1 MERFAGIKNGNIQV
15 ISEKTFA
22 SAVKV
27 PSELDN
33 VSAED
38 LILSY
43 RVSNDVFKNK
53 NAIIPIDE
61 LKIAFVSNWK
71 MRCGIARYAEMIY
84 PELVKYVHDIKIFA
98 EIGINDGYEENV
110 IRCWE
115 RGESIMDLVRAIK
128 EYDPDV
134 VLLNHEWG
142 LFPEARHWLSLMNQL
157 SGYRVIVIEHSVFH
171 HKDKTICEAAMPEI
185 IVHLEGAKAVLKEEK
200 KV

>member
-128 EYDPDV
+128 EYDPD
-134 VLLNHEWG
+134 
-142 LFPEARHWLSLMNQL
+142 
-157 SGYRVIVIEHSVFH
+157 
-171 HKDKTICEAAMPEI
+171 
-185 IVHLEGAKAVLKEEK
+185 
-200 KV
+200 